1 MRFLARSLLLFFLIS
16 SLACTHKNKNKNESL
31 IPSSV
36 TPTAQK
42 IPLGLSENLNIPPEN
57 LITPEKI
64 ELGKMLYFDKRLSA
78 DNTISCATCHDPQK
92 GWSDSESVSTGVR
105 NQKGTRNSP
114 TIVNSTYMTLQFW
127 DGRAKTL
134 EEQALGPIAN
144 PVEMGNNHEIMVK
157 TIASIPGYQVQFQKV
172 FGGPVTK
179 ERIAQAIATFERT
192 ILSGNSRYDRFVAGD
207 KSALKEDEIRGK
219 DLFFGKARCVVCHL
233 GPNFSDSQF
242 HNLGV
247 GMNKPTPDLG
257 RYLVTQQERD
267 KGAFKTPGLRDLS
280 RTAPYMHDGSQK
292 TLEEVIKFYNQGG
305 EANPQ
310 LDPLITQLNLT
321 EQEEKDLVAFMKGLE
336 GNPYPMV
343 NLPELPK

>member
-1 MRFLARSLLLFFLIS
+1 
-16 SLACTHKNKNKNESL
+16 
-31 IPSSV
+31 
-36 TPTAQK
+36 
-42 IPLGLSENLNIPPEN
+42 
-57 LITPEKI
+57 
-64 ELGKMLYFDKRLSA
+64 LGKMLYFDKRLSA
-78 DNTISCATCHDPQK
+78 DNTVSCATCHDPQK
-92 GWSDSESVSTGVR
+92 GWSDGDPVSTGVR

-114 TIVNSTYMTLQFW
+114 TVVNSTYMTLQFW

-192 ILSGNSRYDRFVAGD
+192 ILSGNSRYDRFIAGD
-207 KSALKEDEIRGK
+207 KAALKEEEIRGK

-247 GMNKPTPDLG
+247 GMNKPKPDLG
-257 RYLVTQQERD
+257 RFIVTQQERD

-292 TLEEVIKFYNQGG
+292 TLEEVMQFYDQGG

-310 LDPLITQLNLT
+310 LDPLISKLNLT
-321 EQEEKDLVAFMKGLE
+321 DQEEKDLVAFLKALE
-336 GNPYPMV
+336 GNPYPIV
-343 NLPELPK
+343 TPPELPK